1 MAMSCS
7 PRRHGSNALA
17 AAMVFLAAPW
27 PAKAQPQFEHN
38 YALVVGIDVYAAPR
52 WPRLRA
58 AVSDAQA
65 IADCRRPWES
75 TVGFRVMVT
84 MDVKQTDIKLIQ

>member
-17 AAMVFLAAPW
+17 AAMVFLAVPW

-52 WPRLRA
+52 
-58 AVSDAQA
+58 
-65 IADCRRPWES
+65 
-75 TVGFRVMVT
+75 
-84 MDVKQTDIKLIQ
+84 